1 MRMDRKSWFAF
12 GVVAILVT
20 GVGVVHSSRSAADS
34 PVIQERRALMK
45 DMGKQMGIIN
55 DFLEKGAGDAAAVK
69 AAADQIHSN
78 AAKIPDLFPQG
89 TSLADNVGETGAKPE
104 IWANFD
110 NFKQAAAR
118 LGTLSSA
125 ASAAADTGEKTAIAD
140 AFKNM
145 GENGCGGC
153 HKNFRQK
160 LN

>member
-1 MRMDRKSWFAF
+1 MSRKSWSAF
-12 GVVAILVT
+12 GVAAIVVI
-20 GVGVVHSSRSAADS
+20 GVGVIHSGRSIADS

-55 DFLEKGAGDAAAVK
+55 DFLEKGVGDAAAVK
-69 AAADQIHSN
+69 AAADTIHSN
-78 AAKIPDLFPQG
+78 ATKIPGLFPQG

-110 NFKQAAAR
+110 NFKLAAAK
-118 LGTLSSA
+118 LGELSA
-125 ASAAADTGEKTAIAD
+125 TASAIAGAGEKTAIGE

-153 HKNFRQK
+153 HQTFRQK